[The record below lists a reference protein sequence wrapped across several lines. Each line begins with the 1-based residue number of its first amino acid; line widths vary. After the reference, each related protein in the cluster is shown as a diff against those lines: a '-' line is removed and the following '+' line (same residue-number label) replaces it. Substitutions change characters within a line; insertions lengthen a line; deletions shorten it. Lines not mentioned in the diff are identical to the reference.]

1 MKTKQNELTFSS
13 DYVNDIF
20 EEITYLEILEN

>member
-1 MKTKQNELTFSS
+1 MKTKQNELTFSN